1 MAAGFLIGKFSFD
14 VPDGDGAMAQHA
26 KLRKIASYEALTDWA
41 IWSLYLAGSGEN
53 VYWYNGNQ
61 MQGCGVYSL
70 TVCSHGTHLSV
81 NRFPFIYAPI
91 QPPGGAGQGRPW
103 ADEGVLE
110 LASRVFRGFR
120 DQQIAVPR
128 WLSLV
133 NRLYRLLTSIG
144 PTNVAARLQLA
155 VTALET
161 FYIDGRVRGYLW
173 DGRCAKAI
181 GEFVGGCAPEAI
193 DGNYFE
199 QLRQFRNDAVH
210 RAGTP
215 WTSGEDASKEVQRVA
230 RLTEELL
237 RLTLVIAVLN
247 APVVCSPNFRDE
259 WDVGSL
265 VRP

>member
-1 MAAGFLIGKFSFD
+1 M
-14 VPDGDGAMAQHA
+14 
-26 KLRKIASYEALTDWA
+26 
-41 IWSLYLAGSGEN
+41 
-53 VYWYNGNQ
+53 
-61 MQGCGVYSL
+61 
-70 TVCSHGTHLSV
+70 
-81 NRFPFIYAPI
+81 
-91 QPPGGAGQGRPW
+91 
-103 ADEGVLE
+103 
-110 LASRVFRGFR
+110 FR
-120 DQQIAVPR
+120 DERATVPR
-128 WLSLV
+128 WLGLT
-133 NRLYRLLTSIG
+133 NQLYQLLTSIN
-144 PTNVAARLQLA
+144 PTGVAARLQLA

-161 FYIDGRVRGYLW
+161 FYIGGGVRGYLW

-181 GEFVGGCAPEAI
+181 GEFVGGCGPEAI
-193 DGNYFE
+193 DRNYFE

-215 WTSGEDASKEVQRVA
+215 WTSDKDASKDVQRVA